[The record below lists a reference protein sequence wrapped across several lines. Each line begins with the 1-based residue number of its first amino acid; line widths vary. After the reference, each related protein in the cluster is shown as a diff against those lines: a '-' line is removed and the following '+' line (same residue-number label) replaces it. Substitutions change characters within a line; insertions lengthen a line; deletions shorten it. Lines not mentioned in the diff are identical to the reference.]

1 MGDRLPEEVNRRLNV
16 NQLLFYDFC
25 RWTAGPFFSMAMGLR
40 CEGAENIPE
49 EGGALIVGNHR
60 QPVLDPFCIG
70 VKVERPI
77 NWAGVSWPLKIPILG
92 SLWRGWG
99 IVPLEITGDKK
110 NVESLNLLVELLKDG
125 ELVGLF
131 PEGAG
136 AVANLHKV
144 SRVATFKT
152 GFARLALEARV
163 PIIPVAI
170 IARWEK
176 HLPNIPPRLTRLFLD
191 LPEFEKGHPVSIYR
205 KALVRIGR
213 PIDLGELYERE
224 VDRELINYIS
234 GKVRRVVM
242 KLYNREDDDRF
253 MTGEKPFD
261 IACDRV

>member
-1 MGDRLPEEVNRRLNV
+1 MNV

-25 RWTAGPFFSMAMGLR
+25 RWTAGPLFSAAMGLK
-40 CEGAENIPE
+40 CEGAENVPV

-70 VKVERPI
+70 IKVERPI
-77 NWAGVSWPLKIPILG
+77 NWAGVSWPFKVPILG

-99 IVPLEITGDKK
+99 IVPLEITGAKR
-110 NVESLNLLVELLKDG
+110 NEESLNLLIELLKDG

-152 GFARLALEARV
+152 GFARLALKARV
-163 PIIPVAI
+163 PIVPVAI

-191 LPEFEKGHPVSIYR
+191 LPEFKDGHPVNLYR

-213 PIDLGELYERE
+213 PIDLEDLYDQE
-224 VDRELINYIS
+224 VDRALINYIS
-234 GKVRRVVM
+234 GKVRRVVI
-242 KLYNREDDDRF
+242 KLYDREDDDRF
-253 MTGEKPFD
+253 MTGEKSFN
-261 IACDRV
+261 IAYDRV

>member
-1 MGDRLPEEVNRRLNV
+1 M
-16 NQLLFYDFC
+16 
-25 RWTAGPFFSMAMGLR
+25 
-40 CEGAENIPE
+40 
-49 EGGALIVGNHR
+49 
-60 QPVLDPFCIG
+60 
-70 VKVERPI
+70 
-77 NWAGVSWPLKIPILG
+77 KIPILG